1 MVALTWWFAVK
12 PERNKRTRMSIQSAI
27 FEGLGVLAIPSR
39 PASREAELF
48 AFPNVRFDDQVDS
61 SSQALA
67 SNHSTFDLETY
78 VNGIGKLY
86 SELAFQQYF
95 RGRVV

>member
-1 MVALTWWFAVK
+1 VK
-12 PERNKRTRMSIQSAI
+12 PERNKRTRMSIQSAK
-27 FEGLGVLAIPSR
+27 FESGSVFLPYQAARLHDY
-39 PASREAELF
+39 EAELF